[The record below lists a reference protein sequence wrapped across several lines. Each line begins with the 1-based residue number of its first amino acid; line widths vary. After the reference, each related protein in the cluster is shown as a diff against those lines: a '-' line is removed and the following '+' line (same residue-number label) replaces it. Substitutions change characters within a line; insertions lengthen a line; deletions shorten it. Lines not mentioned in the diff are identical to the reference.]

1 MKISIVATM
10 FNSAEYVDEFCDRV
24 SAAARVISQDYE
36 IILVNDGSPDES
48 LKKAIERAGYD
59 KSLTVVDL
67 SRNFGHH
74 QAMMAGLEYADG
86 TLVYLT
92 DIDLEEQPEW
102 LPSFYE
108 QLKRQGCDVVFGQ
121 QEARRGGIWER
132 ITGQL
137 FYFLVALLTQLDLPK
152 NIVTSRLMTRRYVN
166 ALLRFKEREFFA
178 AGLWQMAGFD
188 QQPQLVEKA
197 STSATTYSLRR
208 KLELLVRMLTS
219 FTAAPLVF
227 TFYFGI
233 FIFLCAIAYT
243 GYLVSN
249 WVFLSNPMPGWTSV
263 MASVWLLGGLIIALI
278 GIIGVYL
285 SKVFLEAK
293 QRPLTIVRE
302 IHGAKAVGGV

>member
-249 WVFLSNPMPGWTSV
+249 WLFLSNPMPGWTSV